1 MKKKVEEILD
11 VLKHAITKYY
21 ADRLISAALF
31 GSYARGTA
39 TPDSDIDILIIAEP
53 LPNGRMCRIQEFE
66 TVELD
71 AEHTMSKMLQL
82 SPVIKTKMEINMG
95 SPLLWDMVDYHRIL
109 YDNGDFFKKI
119 LLSVKKRLADLEA
132 PELVRTELQ
141 PCASISKRLRK
152 ERELSFYGDIDFI
165 PTEEYSKDDALQ
177 TIQDVKTVVTLALKV
192 IPLF

>member
-11 VLKHAITKYY
+11 VLKHVITKYY

-53 LPNGRMCRIQEFE
+53 LPNGRMRRIQEFE

-71 AEHTMSKMLQL
+71 AEHTMSKMPQL

-109 YDNGDFFKKI
+109 YDNGDFF
-119 LLSVKKRLADLEA
+119 
-132 PELVRTELQ
+132 
-141 PCASISKRLRK
+141 
-152 ERELSFYGDIDFI
+152 
-165 PTEEYSKDDALQ
+165 
-177 TIQDVKTVVTLALKV
+177 
-192 IPLF
+192 